1 MSARAPC
8 RDINRKNK
16 TTKIS
21 FVVIARGYRT
31 ASEAAVSGYF
41 FFVVFLAFFAGAFF
55 FAGMI
60 CSPPFTILTSG
71 GESAF
76 FNLFHA
82 LIER

>member
-1 MSARAPC
+1 MPARAPY
-8 RDINRKNK
+8 RDINGKNK

-55 FAGMI
+55 FAGMV
-60 CSPPFTILTSG
+60 CSPPFTIRIFC
-71 GESAF
+71 GESAS
-76 FNLFHA
+76 FNLVHA